1 MSIEEYRKQVDE
13 RGCGC
18 RQCRPPIKKDTRHAH
33 LMKNVMSRKDY
44 WRRKNEIAEYNEMVE
59 RVLKATFKEFEQKKA
74 AQLERRWA
82 DE

>member
-1 MSIEEYRKQVDE
+1 
-13 RGCGC
+13 
-18 RQCRPPIKKDTRHAH
+18 
-33 LMKNVMSRKDY
+33 MKNVMSRKDY